1 MGLQKGK
8 YSLILNIA
16 GEIWRC
22 LGNNQKSCEILF
34 GQMRLYKLNMTPY
47 NATYNSSIDTPRI
60 WWLATDDKYD
70 YLQQLALQILGITP
84 HSAGCERIFSTLGWI
99 YDKRRLRLS
108 TTKVEAMAK
117 IRSFY
122 ITNINKEVKYTNQNY
137 NAQEL
142 KNMIEESMNNME
154 EEIED
159 NDNDNESN
167 EDEEEYEQIEIP
179 NQDVFVLIENVFDL
193 NSVPFINN
201 NENIELNTDSETEE
215 EEENNNISEESS
227 KELYDYDV
235 QSLIANY
242 EDSD

>member
-1 MGLQKGK
+1 
-8 YSLILNIA
+8 
-16 GEIWRC
+16 
-22 LGNNQKSCEILF
+22 
-34 GQMRLYKLNMTPY
+34 
-47 NATYNSSIDTPRI
+47 
-60 WWLATDDKYD
+60 
-70 YLQQLALQILGITP
+70 
-84 HSAGCERIFSTLGWI
+84 
-99 YDKRRLRLS
+99 
-108 TTKVEAMAK
+108 
-117 IRSFY
+117 
-122 ITNINKEVKYTNQNY
+122 
-137 NAQEL
+137 
-142 KNMIEESMNNME
+142 MIEELMNNME
-154 EEIED
+154 EKIED